1 MACLDVLNFVTVTLY
16 GCIIMILFM
25 NETENKLHIC
35 GLFAICLL
43 GGILNLVLRQKFS
56 NGILYMT
63 YPLTVHLPLLLYFIF
78 VMKNSVYGAI
88 FALTAAYT
96 LTTPRKWLCILVT
109 HLLGGGALAEAA
121 AEIGVSVVLL
131 LLIAKFMSKIVRKI
145 FAGGPKE
152 AKYLC
157 ILPAAV
163 YVITYATTVYSD
175 FLMSRPNITIP
186 VLTTALSVFFI
197 GFEIYFFDYAFER
210 VNIRHSKQLAD
221 LQLRSVE
228 RLAECIGGG
237 ETRELGFR
245 ERIPKLTSKMP
256 NKTIPVTEDE
266 WKVLR
271 LTNKERAKQGLYL
284 LTMSGPL
291 QYACDIREEEALES
305 FSYTRPDGTKFSTA
319 ISQSFK
325 HNIVGEN
332 LHHCT
337 PGHENPERAVTD
349 WMNSPGHREN
359 IL

>member
-1 MACLDVLNFVTVTLY
+1 MVCLDVLNFVTVTLY

-88 FALTAAYT
+88 FALTAAYM

-197 GFEIYFFDYAFER
+197 GFEIYFFDYVFER
-210 VNIRHSKQLAD
+210 VNVRHSKQLAD

-237 ETRELGFR
+237 ETYFCE
-245 ERIPKLTSKMP
+245 
-256 NKTIPVTEDE
+256 NKTVNGFLSMYKSAAAAKNIFFVCNCNLPENINTFD
-266 WKVLR
+266 VLVIIASV
-271 LTNKERAKQGLYL
+271 LDDALNTAKQY
-284 LTMSGPL
+284 
-291 QYACDIREEEALES
+291 IRFEAVRNKNQISIKAETDGKGIYDNAMLATLDS
-305 FSYTRPDGTKFSTA
+305 SVKKNNGMIYTDKENYKIQ
-319 ISQSFK
+319 ISIK
-325 HNIVGEN
+325 KGED
-332 LHHCT
+332 LK
-337 PGHENPERAVTD
+337 
-349 WMNSPGHREN
+349 
-359 IL
+359 